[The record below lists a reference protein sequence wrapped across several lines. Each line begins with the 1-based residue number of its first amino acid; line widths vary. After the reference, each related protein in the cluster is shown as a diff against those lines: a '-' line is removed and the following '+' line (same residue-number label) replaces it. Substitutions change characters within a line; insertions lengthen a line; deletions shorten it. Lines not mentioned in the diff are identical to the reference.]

1 MNRFYIF
8 KSIVLLMLTFSMHCG
23 VITESGRDDSFLAW
37 FLVIQASETS
47 FQVKNKNDIGN
58 IYIQYYEEP
67 EITIGVGEIY
77 PKRFYFS
84 PIKSIGKYKLRS
96 DLNGIIIDQNEFNFL
111 GNLKDGILIR
121 NDGSIRP
128 GSCTLLDGLSGN
140 VIVDGC
146 I

>member
-1 MNRFYIF
+1 MNRKLLIVKIVSFIF
-8 KSIVLLMLTFSMHCG
+8 F
-23 VITESGRDDSFLAW
+23 ITTCKPLINDGRDIDKELPILFAL
-37 FLVIQASETS
+37 QANETS
-47 FQVKNKNDIGN
+47 FQIKNRMDIGKL
-58 IYIQYYEEP
+58 YIQYYEEP
-67 EITIGVGEIY
+67 EITIGVGETY

-84 PIKSIGKYKLRS
+84 ALKSIGKYKLRS
-96 DLNGIIIDQNEFNFL
+96 DLNGVIIDQNEFNFL

-128 GSCTLLDGLSGN
+128 GSCSLLDGLSGN